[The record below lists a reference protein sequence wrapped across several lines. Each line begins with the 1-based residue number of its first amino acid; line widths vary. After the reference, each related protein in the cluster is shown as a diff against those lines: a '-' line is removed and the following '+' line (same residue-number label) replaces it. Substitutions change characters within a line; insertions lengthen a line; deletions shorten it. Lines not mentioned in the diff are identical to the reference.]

1 MPGLDAYAALAPF
14 QIEELVD
21 AANSILRDRP
31 RLRVSKRTVR
41 YYVSQGVLPAPRG
54 APKFARYG
62 MEHLAKLVGARA
74 MQDEGQS
81 LEEVGEALRQAFRS
95 GEASG
100 VARIQRLL
108 AAAPESQGY
117 VAEQIDAYVGETPQG
132 PLMDAPTRRFMR
144 SCDRADAAPP
154 VFLVL
159 GKPVGGPPAP
169 TPPPRSRPFASP
181 FATGPFSKSRKAAP
195 WRMCFGSPR
204 GPSRGCS
211 TRCHTA
217 FEQL

>member
-81 LEEVGEALRQAFRS
+81 LEEVGEALRQAFRG

-132 PLMDAPTRRFMR
+132 PLMEAPTRRLMR
-144 SCDRADAAPP
+144 SSDRSDAATP
-154 VFLVL
+154 VETLRFSLCDGAVL
-159 GKPVGGPPAP
+159 EVQKGRPVEDVLRESQRAIERLLYEMSHG
-169 TPPPRSRPFASP
+169 F
-181 FATGPFSKSRKAAP
+181 
-195 WRMCFGSPR
+195 
-204 GPSRGCS
+204 
-211 TRCHTA
+211 
-217 FEQL
+217 